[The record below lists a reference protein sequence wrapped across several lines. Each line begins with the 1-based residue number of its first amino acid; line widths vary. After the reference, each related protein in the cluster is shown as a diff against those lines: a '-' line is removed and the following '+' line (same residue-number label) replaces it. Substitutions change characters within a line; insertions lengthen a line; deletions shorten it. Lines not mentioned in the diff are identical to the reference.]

1 MILIHF
7 VMEQPTF
14 CF

>member
-7 VMEQPTF
+7 ES
-14 CF
+14 CFD